1 MNMDQK
7 RIEAA
12 VRELLLA
19 IGENPDREGLLETP
33 RRVAAMYEEVFSGL
47 QDDPC
52 LLYTSPR
59 PRDS

>member
-33 RRVAAMYEEVFSGL
+33 RRVAAKMWGFMM
-47 QDDPC
+47 
-52 LLYTSPR
+52 T
-59 PRDS
+59 

>member
-47 QDDPC
+47 QDDP
-52 LLYTSPR
+52 R
-59 PRDS
+59 RH